1 MPFANT
7 RAPLGFLV
15 ENQFLSSSEQKT
27 AMEFVEWAKDQLGG
41 GADAATEAAY
51 EYAGVNTDVDAY
63 DSEQHDDDADEDGW

>member
-1 MPFANT
+1 
-7 RAPLGFLV
+7 
-15 ENQFLSSSEQKT
+15 
-27 AMEFVEWAKDQLGG
+27 MEFVEWAKDQLGG